1 MDQNLKY
8 KMARCWLLSHL
19 RKEMDMWAIKETN
32 WARKLWS
39 LIIESGVTHKLHQ
52 GQSSTNQTDA
62 ESGRVVLRIFKNKK
76 PRFLTEYGK
85 PVGFVSKEEA
95 GGQSLK

>member
-8 KMARCWLLSHL
+8 KIARYWLLSHS
-19 RKEMDMWAIKETN
+19 RKEMGMWAIKETN

-39 LIIESGVTHKLHQ
+39 LLIESGVTHKLHQ

-62 ESGRVVLRIFKNKK
+62 GSGRVVLRIFKNKK
-76 PRFLTEYGK
+76 TKVPDR
-85 PVGFVSKEEA
+85 VWQASRIC
-95 GGQSLK
+95 